1 MLRQTCRSLSSVE
14 DVEIT
19 LFRDARLHLRE
30 PKSFGHSAPTRVVP
44 IHNDGQ
50 LYLYL
55 RSEPGKHDATI
66 LIAPDDA
73 LYMVWNHV
81 RHCGGNIFISGR
93 EFLLV
98 ACSKHATSRWLQAYG
113 VRAPRGI
120 VLKRNTPLAVNFRY
134 PAIIK
139 PVYGCGSQGVRK
151 VEGPDDAGL
160 DDAWRAECAYQD
172 LRLEQFIPGQPAS
185 VGAIV
190 GMIETVF
197 LPPCFQRIDSQ
208 NNFDYCGG
216 ALIEDLNLVERAHD
230 LAAQALAALPP
241 ALGYVGFDI
250 IFGEARDGSQDYVI
264 EVNPRF
270 TTSFAALMGHV
281 AGPEFSLMG
290 ALIDL
295 IEGRP
300 AKIRWKDEPLS
311 FAVDEFE
318 S

>member
-1 MLRQTCRSLSSVE
+1 MRILVHEYVTGGGWHTKYQNPPPPRSLLCEAEFMLRQTCRSLSSVE

-216 ALIEDLNLVERAHD
+216 GAPVNKLYENGRLDSAETLYCRSMIKRPFDVALVQAER
-230 LAAQALAALPP
+230 
-241 ALGYVGFDI
+241 
-250 IFGEARDGSQDYVI
+250 
-264 EVNPRF
+264 
-270 TTSFAALMGHV
+270 HV
-281 AGPEFSLMG
+281 HT
-290 ALIDL
+290 
-295 IEGRP
+295 
-300 AKIRWKDEPLS
+300 
-311 FAVDEFE
+311 
-318 S
+318 